1 MSLFEALTLVLE
13 LDLDARLPLEVA
25 LDEAEIFLATE
36 ADAVRGDGA
45 GPIVRLVA
53 DEEMRLE
60 LAAAAAASEVF
71 FFMSELVD

>member
-1 MSLFEALTLVLE
+1 MSLLEALTLVLE

-36 ADAVRGDGA
+36 ADAVRGGA
-45 GPIVRLVA
+45 GPIMHLVA
-53 DEEMRLE
+53 EEEMRLE
-60 LAAAAAASEVF
+60 LAAAAASEVF